1 VYRYIGLFSILQLSC
16 VLYLAMGVIED
27 FKQEKNKKSI
37 IIASEKMIKD
47 KYDITIDNA
56 ELINIINAVVLSICN
71 DAILIKSVVKLIE
84 LNTIA
89 LTKIKDYV
97 EKKIVR
103 KSEEIYQQREIPI
116 EKELINNKYETEE
129 LLSKVLELEEKR
141 KTVNSLVNLEQIKE
155 LETPIV
161 SNTNTI
167 DTSNT
172 NNTSNTNK
180 NSLYA
185 IINTNADTGNS
196 ANNTN
201 DNIELVAYIIEKMES
216 IINSKKNIGYKNL
229 IINSYNRDWTIYSDR
244 NNLSLSVNIDL
255 NKNAIEPKKLLMPKY
270 IKNVTPYITMHI
282 NDLKKTQKF
291 QFILGDS
298 SDGHWDT
305 WVIINNDRDNL
316 NNIISLNNKDWV
328 ITFTDFL
335 NMELNLGSDNINIS
349 RISRTIEDN
358 QYIITIDK
366 RDTIL
371 YKEHYLEYLDQ
382 YDNILLKTS
391 DDEDIRLKIIENVNN
406 TITVFTNRNILDYT
420 DGTLLNYK
428 AQYTIVLTYN
438 SKIAR

>member
-1 VYRYIGLFSILQLSC
+1 
-16 VLYLAMGVIED
+16 MGVIDD

-47 KYDITIDNA
+47 KYDITIDNG
-56 ELINIINAVVLSICN
+56 ELINIINGIVLSICN

-89 LTKIKDYV
+89 LTKIRDYV
-97 EKKIVR
+97 EIKIVR
-103 KSEEIYQQREIPI
+103 KTEEVLYHQEIPI

-155 LETPIV
+155 TEVPIN
-161 SNTNTI
+161 SNNNTDPNTANTANTNF
-167 DTSNT
+167 SP
-172 NNTSNTNK
+172 
-180 NSLYA
+180 YA
-185 IINTNADTGNS
+185 IINTTSNP
-196 ANNTN
+196 TN

-229 IINSYNRDWTIYSDR
+229 IINSYNRDWTIYNDR

-255 NKNAIEPKKLLMPKY
+255 NKNIIEPKKLLMPKY
-270 IKNVTPYITMHI
+270 IKNTTPYITMTI
-282 NDLKKTQKF
+282 NDGKKSQKF
-291 QFILGDS
+291 QFIMGDS
-298 SDGHWDT
+298 SEGHWDT
-305 WVIINNDRDNL
+305 WVIINNERDNL

-335 NMELNLGSDNINIS
+335 NTELKLGSDNINIS
-349 RISRTIEDN
+349 RISRNFEDN

-366 RDTIL
+366 RDLIL
-371 YKEHYLEYLDQ
+371 YNEYYVDYLNK

-391 DDEDIRLKIIENVNN
+391 DDEDVPLKIIEIIDN
-406 TITVFTNRNILDYT
+406 TITVLSYRNILDYT

-428 AQYTIVLTYN
+428 AQFTIVLTYN
-438 SKIAR
+438 SKIAK

>member
-1 VYRYIGLFSILQLSC
+1 
-16 VLYLAMGVIED
+16 MGVIDD

-47 KYDITIDNA
+47 KYDITIDNG
-56 ELINIINAVVLSICN
+56 ELINIINGIVLSICN

-89 LTKIKDYV
+89 LTKIRDYV
-97 EKKIVR
+97 EIKIV
-103 KSEEIYQQREIPI
+103 KKTEEVLYHQEIPI
-116 EKELINNKYETEE
+116 EKELLNNKYETEE

-141 KTVNSLVNLEQIKE
+141 KTINSLVNLEQIKE
-155 LETPIV
+155 TEVPII
-161 SNTNTI
+161 SNNSIDANTANTI
-167 DTSNT
+167 FSPYAVINTTSNP
-172 NNTSNTNK
+172 
-180 NSLYA
+180 
-185 IINTNADTGNS
+185 
-196 ANNTN
+196 TN

-229 IINSYNRDWTIYSDR
+229 IINSYNRDWIIYNDR

-255 NKNAIEPKKLLMPKY
+255 NKNIIEPKKLFMPKH
-270 IKNVTPYITMHI
+270 IKNTTPYITMTI
-282 NDLKKTQKF
+282 NDSKKSQKF
-291 QFILGDS
+291 QFIMGDS

-305 WVIINNDRDNL
+305 WVIINNERDNL

-335 NMELNLGSDNINIS
+335 NTKLKLGSDNINIS
-349 RISRTIEDN
+349 RISRTLEDN

-366 RDTIL
+366 KDIIL
-371 YKEHYLEYLDQ
+371 YNEYYLDYLNK

-391 DDEDIRLKIIENVNN
+391 DDEDIRLKIIEIIDN
-406 TITVFTNRNILDYT
+406 TITVLSDRNILDYT

-428 AQYTIVLTYN
+428 AQYTIALTYN
-438 SKIAR
+438 SKIAK

>member
-1 VYRYIGLFSILQLSC
+1 MYRYIGLFSILLLSRISC
-16 VLYLAMGVIED
+16 IEMGVIDD

-47 KYDITIDNA
+47 KYDITIDNG
-56 ELINIINAVVLSICN
+56 ELINIINGIVLSICN

-89 LTKIKDYV
+89 LTKIRDYV
-97 EKKIVR
+97 EIKIVR
-103 KSEEIYQQREIPI
+103 KTEEVLYHQEIPI

-155 LETPIV
+155 TEVPIN
-161 SNTNTI
+161 SNNNIDPNTANTANTNF
-167 DTSNT
+167 SP
-172 NNTSNTNK
+172 
-180 NSLYA
+180 YA
-185 IINTNADTGNS
+185 IINTTSNP
-196 ANNTN
+196 TN

-229 IINSYNRDWTIYSDR
+229 IINSYNRDWTIYNDR

-255 NKNAIEPKKLLMPKY
+255 NKNIIEPKKLLMPKY
-270 IKNVTPYITMHI
+270 IKNTTPYITMTI
-282 NDLKKTQKF
+282 NDGKKSQKF
-291 QFILGDS
+291 QFIMGDS
-298 SDGHWDT
+298 SEGHWDT
-305 WVIINNDRDNL
+305 WVIINNERDNL

-335 NMELNLGSDNINIS
+335 NTELKLGSDNINIS
-349 RISRTIEDN
+349 RISRNFEDN

-366 RDTIL
+366 RDLIL
-371 YKEHYLEYLDQ
+371 YNEYYVDYLNK

-391 DDEDIRLKIIENVNN
+391 DDEDVPLKIIEIIDN
-406 TITVFTNRNILDYT
+406 TITVLSDRNIMDYT

-438 SKIAR
+438 SKIAK

>member
-1 VYRYIGLFSILQLSC
+1 VYRYIGLFSILLLSRVSC
-16 VLYLAMGVIED
+16 IEMGVIDD

-37 IIASEKMIKD
+37 IIASEKMLKD
-47 KYDITIDNA
+47 KYDITIDNG
-56 ELINIINAVVLSICN
+56 ELINIINGIILSICN

-89 LTKIKDYV
+89 LTKIRDYV
-97 EKKIVR
+97 EIKIVR
-103 KSEEIYQQREIPI
+103 KTEEVLYHQEIPI

-155 LETPIV
+155 TEVPIN
-161 SNTNTI
+161 SNNNTDQNTANTNF
-167 DTSNT
+167 SP
-172 NNTSNTNK
+172 
-180 NSLYA
+180 YA
-185 IINTNADTGNS
+185 IINTTSNP
-196 ANNTN
+196 TN

-229 IINSYNRDWTIYSDR
+229 IINSYNRDWTIYNDR

-255 NKNAIEPKKLLMPKY
+255 NKNIIEPKKLLMPKY
-270 IKNVTPYITMHI
+270 IKNTTPYITMTI
-282 NDLKKTQKF
+282 NDGKKSQKF
-291 QFILGDS
+291 QFIMGDS
-298 SDGHWDT
+298 SEGHWDT
-305 WVIINNDRDNL
+305 WVIINNERDNL

-335 NMELNLGSDNINIS
+335 NTELKLGSDNINIS
-349 RISRTIEDN
+349 RISRTFEDN
-358 QYIITIDK
+358 QYTITIDK
-366 RDTIL
+366 RDLIL
-371 YKEHYLEYLDQ
+371 YNEYYVDYLNK

-391 DDEDIRLKIIENVNN
+391 DDEDVPLKIIEIADN
-406 TITVFTNRNILDYT
+406 TITVLSDRNILDYT

-438 SKIAR
+438 SKIAK